1 MDLTAREAGDIL
13 GMSERALSRLARRG
27 SIPSVRV
34 RDQYRFHRAELL
46 EWVLS
51 RNMRPPQA
59 LMQEPDDSPDSS
71 MPALADAL
79 REGGIHYQVD
89 AQDRT
94 SALRSLV
101 GLLPLPEFVDREAIL
116 SLYRA
121 REELASTGLG
131 EGIAI
136 PHVRNPLVLQVNRPM
151 VALCFLVEP
160 VDFQALDG
168 KPVFALFS
176 LVTPTVRAHLHL
188 LSRLAYALQ
197 DWHVRDSLIRRAE
210 PEELLNW
217 IERVEACLSA
227 TAAGG
232 AKPTTS

>member
-13 GMSERALSRLARRG
+13 GISERALCRLARRG
-27 SIPSVRV
+27 DIPATRV

-51 RNMRPPQA
+51 RNMSPP
-59 LMQEPDDSPDSS
+59 
-71 MPALADAL
+71 PALLQDQEESAAEPLPSLAAAL
-79 REGGIHYQVD
+79 RAGGIHYEV
-89 AQDRT
+89 AARDRT
-94 SALRSLV
+94 SALRALV
-101 GLLPLPEFVDREAIL
+101 GLLPLPDSVDRDALL
-116 SLYRA
+116 SLFRA

-131 EGIAI
+131 EGLAI
-136 PHVRNPLVLQVNRPM
+136 PHVRNPLVLRVDQPLVT
-151 VALCFLVEP
+151 LCFLAEP

-176 LVTPTVRAHLHL
+176 LVTPTVRVHLHL

-197 DWHVRDSLIRRAE
+197 DWNVRDAVTRRAP

-217 IERVEACLSA
+217 IERVEAGLGPA
-227 TAAGG
+227 AAGG
-232 AKPTTS
+232 AKPAGP